1 MDAVGKVKAYA
12 RVALHFHPDRPDR
25 EMKPV
30 VEALLEEG
38 EYRNQFETQLSSG
51 GETAYPGGERD
62 RWEET
67 LFGGAYHIDGT
78 TDAERPKYGALDLM
92 LHPDGPSPR
101 FGCCYFLL
109 KPKVSQRSTFTYL
122 DSSQLGERG
131 TYEAF
136 DAVLSAVMRAAF
148 FGDFAIGER
157 NLTVPGLVNH
167 FLSNLDNPFED
178 PSTRE
183 ANRNLNHYI
192 EAQVHGGVSLA
203 EDIELLVADPSF
215 KATAVGHTI
224 EELCSV
230 YSIEL
235 YWHMG
240 FTMQAVDVPSN
251 FRGPAMPS
259 LAHRIANNGRFDAR
273 SIGSEARDLR
283 RDPGAW
289 SDRGP
294 AEEVRRELRYLW
306 HTLVRY
312 GEPYR
317 AD

>member
-1 MDAVGKVKAYA
+1 
-12 RVALHFHPDRPDR
+12 
-25 EMKPV
+25 MKPV

-38 EYRNQFETQLSSG
+38 VYRNQFETRLSSG

-62 RWEET
+62 EWEQA

-109 KPKVSQRSTFTYL
+109 RPQVSQRSTFTYL

-131 TYEAF
+131 TYAAF
-136 DAVLSAVMRAAF
+136 DAVLAAVMKAAF

-157 NLTVPGLVNH
+157 NLTVPRLVNH
-167 FLSNLDNPFED
+167 FLSNLDKPFTD
-178 PSTRE
+178 PSTRK

-192 EAQVHGGVSLA
+192 EAQVHGDISLV
-203 EDIELLVADPSF
+203 EDVELLVADPSF
-215 KATAVGHTI
+215 KMTAVGQTI
-224 EELCSV
+224 EELCAV
-230 YSIEL
+230 YSINL
-235 YWHMG
+235 HWHMG
-240 FTMQAVDVPSN
+240 FTMQAEDVPRH
-251 FRGPAMPS
+251 FRGPTMPS
-259 LAHRIANNGRFDAR
+259 LAQRIAQDGRFDAR
-273 SIGSEARDLR
+273 SIGCAALDLR

-289 SDRGP
+289 RDRGP
-294 AEEVRRELRYLW
+294 AEEVRRELRHLW

-312 GEPYR
+312 GEPYESK
-317 AD
+317 